1 MDGKWVVTVVD
12 TASDAGYGVQKGDI
26 LVAVMPSGE
35 AVTSPEDL
43 VILLEREH
51 ANGNT
56 AVSIAVQ
63 RDGALWLASLDT
75 PAN

>member
-1 MDGKWVVTVVD
+1 MVNTAPD
-12 TASDAGYGVQKGDI
+12 TGYGVQKGDI

-43 VILLEREH
+43 VILLEREQ

-56 AVSIAVQ
+56 AVSITVQ
-63 RDGALWLASLDT
+63 RDGALWLASLDA